1 MRGSMKLASMLF
13 AALTLFTGANS
24 VSAESKTLPAGTRFY
39 LVTDQ
44 PVSSK
49 RGESDAGMPVMCR
62 VWRDVEMNGTIFI
75 KGGTPANCRVDKI
88 KRSNMGGI
96 EGKVSIGGVETR
108 SVTGEN
114 VMLQGGYNKEGS
126 GRKAAVWTA
135 GLLLLWPILFVPG
148 GAAELP
154 PGTVFDVATVN
165 NLSMAVEPST
175 RPRLNLGSIVSGVSA
190 EVMLDDL
197 LAQKKPESLKVQLT
211 VPGDTI
217 RLDAVSI
224 DSVNGQP
231 IEPLRMK
238 VLESRRVDGEVIA
251 ICEVKIKTLAKHFQK
266 GVNRFEVAYSGGDE
280 RSVAE
285 VILDVQ
291 M

>member
-1 MRGSMKLASMLF
+1 MRSPINLMSVLF
-13 AALTLFTGANS
+13 AALTFFATAT
-24 VSAESKTLPAGTRFY
+24 SAATESKTLPAGTRFY

-44 PVSSK
+44 AVSSK

-62 VWRDVEMNGTIFI
+62 VWRDVELNGTVFI
-75 KGGTPANCRVDKI
+75 KGGTPSNCRVDKI

-96 EGKVSIGGVETR
+96 EGKVAIGGVETR

-135 GLLLLWPILFVPG
+135 GLLLFFPILFIPG

-154 PGTVFDVATVN
+154 PGTVFDVSTVN
-165 NLSMAVEPST
+165 NVTVAVEGAA
-175 RPRLNLGSIVSGVSA
+175 RPRLNLGSMMSGTSA
-190 EVMLDDL
+190 EIMLDDF
-197 LAQKKPESLKVQLT
+197 LAQKNPEILKVRLT
-211 VPGDTI
+211 VSG
-217 RLDAVSI
+217 DAVKTDAVRI
-224 DSVNGQP
+224 DSVNGKGITP
-231 IEPLRMK
+231 ITMT
-238 VLESRRVDGEVIA
+238 VLESKAEDGEVTA
-251 ICEVKIKTLAKHFQK
+251 VCEVKLKALAKHFQK
-266 GVNRFEVAYSGGDE
+266 GVNRFEVAYLGGEE
-280 RSVAE
+280 RSAAE